1 MLIEDVLLE
10 FKRTH
15 LEHIEDIIITDGY
28 NGGKAVI
35 EYFRGLLITLQGTS
49 SEAISVSVKW
59 DGAPAVVCGTHPET
73 GRFFV
78 GTKSV
83 FNPGTPKINYTK
95 QQIAKNHGTDDLGQ
109 KLLKCLVHLRKLNIQ
124 GVVQGDLLFT
134 DDDIVRKNLNGTPHL
149 TFKPNTITYAVPE
162 NSDIGKQVDTAKVGI
177 IFHTTYNGEIFADM
191 TASAGADT
199 ETFTQS
205 SDVFFDNA
213 TYKDVSGS
221 AKFTADETK
230 QFMNGI
236 DKLEALL
243 NNVPRDLSNL
253 LGTNQDFV
261 PYFQMYINAMVKQGQ
276 LPTNVNQFLQGF
288 QKFYAERMQQQIAG
302 LKAQKALQLRQNKL
316 KQMPTFM
323 ARIKKPLQAML
334 TFYKSVQL
342 LKGFVLKKMNQ
353 AMAIGSFAQTDSGL
367 EVTDPEGFV
376 AVDKTGNAV
385 KLVDRLGFSRRNLS
399 IVKKFQKE
407 SMMRID
413 ELVEGPYDP
422 YRHKA
427 IFFAGSPGSGKTYVA
442 RKLAG
447 SFQGL
452 KQVNMDSIF
461 KHLMTKKNLSW
472 KMPPEEE
479 PEREKQ
485 RQRSK
490 ELVAK
495 QQQTYADSGLG
506 LLIDSTGRITQT
518 VRRIKDELEDKGYET
533 TMVFVT
539 TDLETAL
546 RRNKERE
553 RTLPDKLIHQNFEV
567 IEQRLGEYQRMFND
581 VLVIDNSESTQMSMP
596 AQLVHVEKNIRKFLQ

>member
-376 AVDKTGNAV
+376 AVDRTGNAV
-385 KLVDRLGFSRRNLS
+385 KLVDRLGFSRRNLAV
-399 IVKKFQKE
+399 VKKFQK
-407 SMMRID
+407 
-413 ELVEGPYDP
+413 
-422 YRHKA
+422 A
-427 IFFAGSPGSGKTYVA
+427 
-442 RKLAG
+442 
-447 SFQGL
+447 
-452 KQVNMDSIF
+452 N
-461 KHLMTKKNLSW
+461 
-472 KMPPEEE
+472 
-479 PEREKQ
+479 
-485 RQRSK
+485 
-490 ELVAK
+490 
-495 QQQTYADSGLG
+495 
-506 LLIDSTGRITQT
+506 
-518 VRRIKDELEDKGYET
+518 
-533 TMVFVT
+533 
-539 TDLETAL
+539 
-546 RRNKERE
+546 
-553 RTLPDKLIHQNFEV
+553 
-567 IEQRLGEYQRMFND
+567 
-581 VLVIDNSESTQMSMP
+581 
-596 AQLVHVEKNIRKFLQ
+596 